1 MLVADHLLHLEQTQE
16 HIMGLFD
23 YIAHSLKLSEHICN
37 DKNDTITDTIT
48 DTVNKND
55 TITDTVNKN
64 DTVNNTVN
72 KNNTINIIDDS
83 VDWIS
88 SEDTPDYRVCRI
100 YTVLSR
106 MGFINPQSCT
116 KKIRNCRILCNACS
130 KYKMIV
136 HRVIFDVLDG
146 APDVCR
152 PHVNNMWDCSM
163 IDAIPYIN
171 YLNKYDPRCG
181 RVPFA
186 RDLLT
191 GLASR
196 GLYRSCDSI
205 RINDLGCK
213 LHQCSVCFINE
224 RAGFAEFERSVV
236 QLPREVVQLPREVVQ
251 LIRLYSRQKM
261 TIGLGRSRKVCYMN
275 PEKLQSCVIYNVC
288 PMDLIPCRMLDK
300 SACLKWTSVKQS
312 ICVGCCNFLR

>member
-37 DKNDTITDTIT
+37 DKNDTITDTVNN
-48 DTVNKND
+48 TVNKND
-55 TITDTVNKN
+55 TIT
-64 DTVNNTVN
+64 
-72 KNNTINIIDDS
+72 IIDDS

-106 MGFINPQSCT
+106 MGFINPHSCT

-136 HRVIFDVLDG
+136 YRVIFDVLDG

-152 PHVNNMWDCSM
+152 PHVNSMWDCSM

-213 LHQCSVCFINE
+213 LHQCGVCFINE
-224 RAGFAEFERSVV
+224 RAGFAEFERS
-236 QLPREVVQLPREVVQ
+236 VVQLPREVVQ

-275 PEKLQSCVIYNVC
+275 PEKLQSCTIYNVC